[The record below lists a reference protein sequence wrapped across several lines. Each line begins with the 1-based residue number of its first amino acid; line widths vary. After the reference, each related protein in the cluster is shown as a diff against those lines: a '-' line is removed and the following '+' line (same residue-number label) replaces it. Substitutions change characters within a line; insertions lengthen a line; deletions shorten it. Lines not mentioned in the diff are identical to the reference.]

1 MKVSSLKW
9 FFVFSY
15 LMISLPVGGIY
26 FSDNYSNF
34 NKAVLLFFSWATFGF
49 IFCRLCEDFERK
61 YRWMSNGGD
70 RLLVDLLSVL

>member
-9 FFVFSY
+9 FFVFIY
-15 LMISLPVGGIY
+15 LMISACGGIY
-26 FSDNYSNF
+26 FIDNYSNF

-49 IFCRLCEDFERK
+49 MFCRLCENFVRK
-61 YRWMSNGGD
+61 YRWRSNWGD